1 MKTWL
6 KLLLIIVAIVMIGVG
21 IWLAATYMHKHVD
34 QGNKKDSH
42 LFAIAGGGVLIA
54 IGVIIIIVVIIKN
67 SSDKKKLNDMNLN
80 PLSDTGGIEMTSN
93 MMPMQSRGM
102 MYGQQMQPQGMMY
115 GQQMYGQQMQPQ
127 GMMSGIPGGYSQ
139 TQWNTPIS
147 GGQPTNMGFPSQF
160 SS

>member
-1 MKTWL
+1 MKTL
-6 KLLLIIVAIVMIGVG
+6 YIILIVVAIIMIGVG
-21 IWLAATYMHKHVD
+21 IWLAATYMHKHID

-54 IGVIIIIVVIIKN
+54 IGVIIIIVVIVKN

-102 MYGQQMQPQGMMY
+102 MYNPQMYGQQPQGMMY
-115 GQQMYGQQMQPQ
+115 GQQVQPQ

-147 GGQPTNMGFPSQF
+147 GGQPMNMGFPSQF